1 MMNLDTFVANELGIS
16 LNNFIYNSISIF
28 KYDTHELADYIKNKC
43 DENPLIYITEDKIP
57 LSVLSR
63 YYQTPSSGIF
73 TELFTHFNCT
83 LDEQKKTAMQYIL
96 YSLNSSGFLE
106 ADTKTISDMTGSS
119 PEEVQGL
126 LNMLKAYDDRKGIG
140 CTDVYDFLRFQLRN
154 QDMYNEKLFTL
165 FISNLDTI
173 NSGAL
178 DFLEDDERAD
188 LLEYVR
194 LITDSCS
201 LSPISEDEPEY
212 LEPDATIS
220 VENGSFNIVI
230 NDYLSDCI
238 VFEPL
243 ETHSR
248 DKVFKK
254 EMEKYKRD
262 YDELASILNARKM
275 YLSSVLT
282 IIVNKQKNFLLGN
295 SDFLNPLDQNDLAD
309 ATSLSPATIS
319 RLLSGK
325 FVSTPKGTV
334 PIKSLLSKEC
344 CNGASV
350 SYAMHLIKSLSDF
363 ETMPD
368 SKISKKLC
376 EFGVTLSRRT
386 VNKYKNEILSQ
397 N

>member
-1 MMNLDTFVANELGIS
+1 
-16 LNNFIYNSISIF
+16 
-28 KYDTHELADYIKNKC
+28 
-43 DENPLIYITEDKIP
+43 
-57 LSVLSR
+57 
-63 YYQTPSSGIF
+63 
-73 TELFTHFNCT
+73 
-83 LDEQKKTAMQYIL
+83 
-96 YSLNSSGFLE
+96 
-106 ADTKTISDMTGSS
+106 
-119 PEEVQGL
+119 
-126 LNMLKAYDDRKGIG
+126 
-140 CTDVYDFLRFQLRN
+140 
-154 QDMYNEKLFTL
+154 DMYNEKLFTL
-165 FISNLDTI
+165 FISNLDAI

-188 LLEYVR
+188 LFEYVR
-194 LITDSCS
+194 LITESCS

-230 NDYLSDCI
+230 NDYLSDYI

-243 ETHSR
+243 DIQSQ
-248 DKVFKK
+248 DKDFKK
-254 EMEKYKRD
+254 KMEKYRRD
-262 YDELASILNARKM
+262 YEELASILNARKM

-282 IIVNKQKNFLLGN
+282 IIVNKQRDFLLGT
-295 SDFLNPLDQNDLAD
+295 SEFLTPLDQNDLAD

-319 RLLSGK
+319 RLLAGK

-334 PIKSLLSKEC
+334 PVKSLLSKKC

>member
-1 MMNLDTFVANELGIS
+1 MINLDTFVANELGIS

-28 KYDTHELADYIKNKC
+28 KYDTHELTDYIKNKC
-43 DENPLIYITEDKIP
+43 DENPLIYISEDRIP
-57 LSVLSR
+57 LSALSDH
-63 YYQTPSSGIF
+63 YQTQSTGIF

-106 ADTKTISDMTGSS
+106 ADTKTVSDMTGSS

-165 FISNLDTI
+165 FISNLDAI

-194 LITDSCS
+194 LITESCS

-220 VENGSFNIVI
+220 VENRSFNIVI

-243 ETHSR
+243 DIQSQ
-248 DKVFKK
+248 DKDFKK
-254 EMEKYKRD
+254 EMEKYRRD
-262 YDELASILNARKM
+262 YEELASILNARKM

-282 IIVNKQKNFLLGN
+282 IIVNKQRDFLLGT
-295 SDFLNPLDQNDLAD
+295 SEFLNPLDQNDLAD

-319 RLLSGK
+319 RLLAGK
-325 FVSTPKGTV
+325 FVSSPKGTV
-334 PIKSLLSKEC
+334 PIKSLLSKKC